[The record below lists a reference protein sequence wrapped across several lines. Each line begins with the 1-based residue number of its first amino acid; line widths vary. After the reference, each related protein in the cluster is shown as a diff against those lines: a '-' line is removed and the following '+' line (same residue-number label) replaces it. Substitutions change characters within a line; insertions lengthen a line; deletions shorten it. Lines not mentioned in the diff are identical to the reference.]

1 MTPLD
6 SFPQQQKQLSALAF
20 DYGTQ
25 RIGVAYGQSLTG
37 TAQAVAVL
45 RARDG
50 VPDWNDVAALIDRWQ
65 PDVFVVGLPYNLDGS
80 ESPLM
85 LRAMKFGHRLN
96 GRFHKPSYGFDER
109 LSSVEAAERIIDD
122 ADWESSRR
130 LSSRRTSGHGAGQ
143 KTGDRRCRRADYS
156 GELASRIREASAK
169 RGPLTRALITR
180 TSNED

>member
-1 MTPLD
+1 MMTASEVLSTVMTPLD
-6 SFPQQQKQLSALAF
+6 NFPQQKTQLSALAF

-37 TAQAVAVL
+37 TAQAVAVI

-50 VPDWNDVAALIDRWQ
+50 VPDWNDIAALIDRWQ

-85 LRAMKFGHRLN
+85 LRAIKFGHRLN

-122 ADWESSRR
+122 ADWEASGK
-130 LSSRRTSGHGAGQ
+130 LSSRRGQGAQ
-143 KTGDRRCRRADYS
+143 KKQAIDDVAAQIILENWLA
-156 GELASRIREASAK
+156 ELAR
-169 RGPLTRALITR
+169 RG
-180 TSNED
+180 